1 MFYVKQM
8 YTSLESLIGN
18 IPVRDSEATD
28 FPEAMRELVESGAD
42 IVRYSVNRSFLVN
55 NIKAFEIVADNK
67 VKFEVNL
74 HGDGDV
80 ITDVRSDV
88 PIIVK
93 VGQLVASPDDQLIST
108 AAQYSAIKVTFY
120 LDPEH
125 FPETFTLSYKV
136 LLLEQG
142 LRSIVSTT
150 PGISGGS
157 IAYYNGMGVR
167 VQ

>member
-1 MFYVKQM
+1 M
-8 YTSLESLIGN
+8 YTSFDSLVN
-18 IPVRDSEATD
+18 TIPVRESEAD
-28 FPEAMRELVESGAD
+28 NFHDAIQEMVESGAE
-42 IVRYSVNRSFLVN
+42 IVRYPVNRTFMVN

-74 HGDGDV
+74 QGDGDV
-80 ITDVRSDV
+80 MTDVRSDV

-93 VGQLVASPDDQLIST
+93 VGHLVASPDDKLIAV
-108 AAQYSAIKVTFY
+108 AAQYASIKVTFY

-125 FPETFTLSYKV
+125 FPETFNLSYKV
-136 LLLEQG
+136 LLLEPG
-142 LRSIVSTT
+142 LRRTVSTT

>member
-1 MFYVKQM
+1 M
-8 YTSLESLIGN
+8 YTSFDSLVDN
-18 IPVRDSEATD
+18 IPVRECDAGNFTD
-28 FPEAMRELVESGAD
+28 AIREMVESGAAM
-42 IVRYSVNRSFLVN
+42 VRYSVNRTFLVN
-55 NIKAFEIVADNK
+55 NIKAFEIEADNK
-67 VKFEVNL
+67 VKFEVHL
-74 HGDGDV
+74 QGDGDV

-93 VGQLVASPDDQLIST
+93 VGHLVASPDDKLIAA
-108 AAQYSAIKVTFY
+108 AAQYASIKVTFY

-125 FPETFTLSYKV
+125 FPETFNLSYKV
-136 LLLEQG
+136 LLLEPE
-142 LRSIVSTT
+142 LRRTVSTT